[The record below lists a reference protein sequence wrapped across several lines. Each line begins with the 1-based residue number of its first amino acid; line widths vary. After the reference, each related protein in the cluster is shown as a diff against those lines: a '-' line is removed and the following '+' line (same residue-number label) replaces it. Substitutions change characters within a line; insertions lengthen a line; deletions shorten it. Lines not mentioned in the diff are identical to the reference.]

1 MKFTI
6 DREQFLKGLMIA
18 AKAIGSKSP
27 IPVMSNVKIKMC
39 EKGLELTGSNSE
51 VTIQTTIPFRI
62 AEKEIIRDENFGE
75 TLVANKFIT
84 EIVRRLEG
92 QEVTFE
98 VLDET
103 IAKISDG
110 KSDFKLNSVKAEEY
124 PDIDLEMIGAKFQ
137 LSYVNFKELV
147 DQTAFAASTRDQRPI
162 LTALN
167 LEAVD
172 GELTATATDSARLA
186 KKTIRLD
193 EKLSFTANVPAAV
206 MTEVAHLLDD
216 DDSLIT
222 IAISEKKVVFSLNG
236 TLVTTRLV
244 NGEYPNTRHIVPHG
258 FSYFLEANSQELI
271 AAMERVSLLSVDR
284 ENVVKITM
292 TEDSV
297 EISTKSSQV
306 GSATEKISTFQ
317 YTGDR
322 LEVSFNSSYVMQAIK
337 AAKCE
342 DVTIAFLGEMK
353 PFVIKNV
360 KDESHVQLV
369 TPVRTY

>member
-6 DREQFLKGLMIA
+6 NRDQFLKGLTIA

-27 IPVMSNVKIKMC
+27 IPVMSNVKIDMTSN
-39 EKGLELTGSNSE
+39 GLELTGSNTE
-51 VTIQTTIPFRI
+51 LTIKTTIPFQI
-62 AEKEIIRDENFGE
+62 SEQEIIRDYQEGS

-92 QEVTFE
+92 KEVSFE
-98 VLDET
+98 VIDDT
-103 IAKISDG
+103 IVKISDG
-110 KSDFKLNSVKAEEY
+110 KSDFKLNSIKAEEY
-124 PDIDLEMIGAKFQ
+124 PDVDLDMQGTHISMTYA
-137 LSYVNFKELV
+137 NFKDLV

-167 LEAVD
+167 LDCVD

-186 KKTIRLD
+186 KKSLSLS
-193 EKLSFTANVPAAV
+193 EKVNFSANVPASI
-206 MTEVAHLLDD
+206 MSEVAHLLDD
-216 DDSLIT
+216 IENIDMF
-222 IAISEKKVVFSLNG
+222 ISDKKVVFQLG
-236 TLVTTRLV
+236 QTIVVTRLI
-244 NGEYPNTRHIVPHG
+244 NGEYPNTRHIIPHG
-258 FSYFLEANSQELI
+258 CSYFLEANSQELI

-284 ENVVKITM
+284 ENVVKLVM

-297 EISTKSSQV
+297 EVSTKSSQV

-322 LEVSFNSSYVMQAIK
+322 LEVSFNSLYVMQAIK

-353 PFVIKNV
+353 PFIIKNV

>member
-6 DREQFLKGLMIA
+6 NRDQFLKGLTIA

-27 IPVMSNVKIKMC
+27 IPVMSNVKIDMIDN
-39 EKGLELTGSNSE
+39 GLELTGSNTE
-51 VTIQTTIPFRI
+51 LTIKTTIPFQMGDQ
-62 AEKEIIRDENFGE
+62 EIIRDYQVGS

-92 QEVTFE
+92 KEVSFE
-98 VLDET
+98 VIDDT
-103 IAKISDG
+103 IVKISDG
-110 KSDFKLNSVKAEEY
+110 KSDFKLNSIKAEEY
-124 PDIDLEMIGAKFQ
+124 PDMQGTHISMT
-137 LSYVNFKELV
+137 YNNFKDLV

-167 LEAVD
+167 LDCID

-186 KKTIRLD
+186 KKSLVLN
-193 EKLSFTANVPAAV
+193 EKVNFSANVPASI
-206 MTEVAHLLDD
+206 MSEVAHLLDD
-216 DDSLIT
+216 VENIDMF
-222 IAISEKKVVFSLNG
+222 ISDKKVVFQLG
-236 TLVTTRLV
+236 QTIVVTRLI
-244 NGEYPNTRHIVPHG
+244 NGEYPNTRHIIPHG
-258 FSYFLEANSQELI
+258 CSYFLEANSQELI

-284 ENVVKITM
+284 ENVVKLVM

-297 EISTKSSQV
+297 EVSTKSSQV

-322 LEVSFNSSYVMQAIK
+322 LEVSFNSLYVMQAIK

-353 PFVIKNV
+353 PFIIKNV

>member
-6 DREQFLKGLMIA
+6 NREQFLKGLMIA

-27 IPVMSNVKIKMC
+27 IPVMANVKLEVS
-39 EKGLELTGSNSE
+39 EKGLELTGSNTE
-51 VTIQTTIPFRI
+51 LTIETIIPFNI
-62 AEKEIIRDENFGE
+62 GKEEIIRDYSYGA

-92 QEVTFE
+92 KEVTFDI
-98 VLDET
+98 LDDT

-110 KSDFKLNSVKAEEY
+110 KSDFKLNSVRAEEY
-124 PDIDLEMIGAKFQ
+124 PDIDIAMDGAMVEMSYAK
-137 LSYVNFKELV
+137 FKELV
-147 DQTAFAASTRDQRPI
+147 DQTAFAASTKDQRPI

-167 LEAVD
+167 IEAID

-186 KKTIRLD
+186 KKTVRLN
-193 EKLSFTANVPAAV
+193 EKISFAANIPATV
-206 MTEVAHLLDD
+206 MVEVAHLVDEEANL
-216 DDSLIT
+216 T
-222 IAISEKKVVFSLNG
+222 MAISEKKVVFKLGG
-236 TLVTTRLV
+236 TLITTRLV
-244 NGEYPNTRHIVPHG
+244 NGEYPNTRHIIPHG

-284 ENVVKITM
+284 ENVVKLTM

-297 EISTKSSQV
+297 EISTKSSQI
-306 GSATEKISTFQ
+306 GSATEKLSTFQ
-317 YTGDR
+317 YTGER
-322 LEVSFNSSYVMQAIK
+322 LEVSFNSLYVMQAIK

>member
-6 DREQFLKGLMIA
+6 NRDQFLKGLMIS

-27 IPVMSNVKIKMC
+27 IPVMANVKIKVS

-51 VTIQTTIPFRI
+51 LTIQTIIPYSL
-62 AEKEIIRDENFGE
+62 EDKEIIRDADYGE

-92 QEVTFE
+92 TEVTFE
-98 VLDET
+98 VVDAT

-124 PDIDLEMIGAKFQ
+124 PDIDLEMNGAKIQ
-137 LSYVNFKELV
+137 IAYKEFKELV

-167 LEAVD
+167 LEAIE

-186 KKTIRLD
+186 KKSIHLN
-193 EKLSFTANVPAAV
+193 EKISFIANVPATV
-206 MTEVAHLLDD
+206 MSEVAHLLEDD
-216 DDSLIT
+216 AAMVTL
-222 IAISEKKVVFSLNG
+222 AISEKKVVFALNG

-244 NGEYPNTRHIVPHG
+244 NGEYPNTRHIIPHG

-271 AAMERVSLLSVDR
+271 SAMERVSLLSVDR
-284 ENVVKITM
+284 ENVVKIIM

-297 EISTKSSQV
+297 EISAKSSQI

-317 YTGDR
+317 YTGER
-322 LEVSFNSSYVMQAIK
+322 LEVSFNSTYVMQAIK

-360 KDESHVQLV
+360 KNESHVQLV

>member
-6 DREQFLKGLMIA
+6 NREQFLKGLMIS

-27 IPVMSNVKIKMC
+27 IPVMANVKIKIS

-51 VTIQTTIPFRI
+51 LTIQTTIPYSL
-62 AEKEIIRDENFGE
+62 EGNEIIRDASYGE

-92 QEVTFE
+92 DEVTFE
-98 VLDET
+98 VVDDT

-124 PDIDLEMIGAKFQ
+124 PDIDLEMTGAKIQ
-137 LSYVNFKELV
+137 IAYKEFKELV

-167 LEAVD
+167 LESIE
-172 GELTATATDSARLA
+172 GELTATATDSARLS
-186 KKTIRLD
+186 KKSIHLN
-193 EKLSFTANVPAAV
+193 EKISFIANVPATV
-206 MTEVAHLLDD
+206 MSEVAHLLEEEDAMVT
-216 DDSLIT
+216 L
-222 IAISEKKVVFSLNG
+222 AISEKKVVFALNG

-244 NGEYPNTRHIVPHG
+244 NGEYPNTRHIIPHG

-297 EISTKSSQV
+297 EISAKSSQI

-317 YTGDR
+317 YTGER
-322 LEVSFNSSYVMQAIK
+322 LEVSFNSTYVMQAIK

-360 KDESHVQLV
+360 KNESHVQLV

>member
-6 DREQFLKGLMIA
+6 NREQFLKGLMIS

-27 IPVMSNVKIKMC
+27 IPVMANVKIKMC

-51 VTIQTTIPFRI
+51 LTIQTTIPFRI
-62 AEKEIIRDENFGE
+62 EDKEIIRDANFGE

-124 PDIDLEMIGAKFQ
+124 PNIDLEMTGAKVQ
-137 LSYVNFKELV
+137 MSYTEFKDLV

-186 KKTIRLD
+186 KKTIHLEERI
-193 EKLSFTANVPAAV
+193 SFLANVPATV
-206 MTEVAHLLDD
+206 MSEVAHLLDE
-216 DDSLIT
+216 DSMVTL
-222 IAISEKKVVFSLNG
+222 AIGEKKVVFALDG

-244 NGEYPNTRHIVPHG
+244 NGEYPNTRHIIPHG

-271 AAMERVSLLSVDR
+271 SAMERVSLLSVDR

-297 EISTKSSQV
+297 EISTKSSQI
-306 GSATEKISTFQ
+306 GSATERISTFQ
-317 YTGDR
+317 YTGER
-322 LEVSFNSSYVMQAIK
+322 LEVSFNSTYVMQAIK

-342 DVTIAFLGEMK
+342 DITIAFLGEMK

-360 KDESHVQLV
+360 KNESHVQLV